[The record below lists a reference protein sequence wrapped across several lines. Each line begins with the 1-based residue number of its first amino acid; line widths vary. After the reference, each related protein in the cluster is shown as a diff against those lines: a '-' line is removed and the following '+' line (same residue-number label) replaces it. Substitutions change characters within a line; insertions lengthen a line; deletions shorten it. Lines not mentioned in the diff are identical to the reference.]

1 MIYKTYN
8 KTLNNLTEKVKKIF
22 KYNIIGKIE
31 FTNYTDDIKQA
42 KIIYKYYIYKN
53 DKLIKILNDT
63 DITEKELDALCKKY
77 NTKLN
82 INLDNLTDNELNYL
96 LELLEDN

>member
-53 DKLIKILNDT
+53 KIFPYALEYKNLNH
-63 DITEKELDALCKKY
+63 
-77 NTKLN
+77 
-82 INLDNLTDNELNYL
+82 
-96 LELLEDN
+96 